1 MSVGIEKLAI
11 IPTEGPLG
19 AEVQGVDFSRPI
31 DAEMAA
37 RLNLACAKYQVLL
50 FR

>member
-19 AEVQGVDFSRPI
+19 AEVQGVDFSRSV
-31 DAEMAA
+31 DAETAA
-37 RLNLACAKYQVLL
+37 RLNRAWAK
-50 FR
+50 